1 MYLAFNLDSCPRT
14 IIKSTN
20 SILDKWGMK
29 ISDLG
34 KQRLK
39 PGRSIVYTHIVDVR
53 LIMGVLICIL
63 STFLRSSQNLDGST
77 MTAVHVSK
85 ACGS

>member
-1 MYLAFNLDSCPRT
+1 MMYFTFNLDSCPRT

-53 LIMGVLICIL
+53 LIMGILICIPI
-63 STFLRSSQNLDGST
+63 NI
-77 MTAVHVSK
+77 SK
-85 ACGS
+85 VITKLGRVDDDRRACF